1 MGHEDVCTW
10 LGLPPEAWPPD
21 YYTLLGLEPGDGD
34 VARIEE
40 HVHERLAR
48 LRSRQLQHPD
58 QATEAMNLLARAFS
72 CLTDPEAKKA
82 YDALLFGP
90 RRETGTAFPEVIPVL
105 ADPVNTGDPLAWLF
119 GQWRPTATKETV
131 TENLS
136 LTQQDWMAAP
146 AEAWQLPPPPAPSVT
161 PAVSSEVNGV
171 PPVAAVVVSPP
182 TPPRPPPVDPLVEAA
197 HSFPAR
203 RGLGT
208 KRALYYRIAR
218 TRQLLWA
225 WEGAGK
231 YLRQP
236 ERRLTRS
243 QEAAELMR
251 QLNAVR
257 RLLRRFPPL
266 LGQAGQ
272 PGFYVV
278 TLARQ
283 PKHALIQTFR
293 MLLPSQR
300 ETLARD
306 WRDGYQL
313 LAAHRGFLRQE
324 LRAMRHTTRWGRIVR
339 AIRAIIHDHRALVLV
354 VAGLV
359 AFAAAFWL
367 GALIVLLWQ
376 QSIR

>member
-1 MGHEDVCTW
+1 MGYEDVCTW
-10 LGLPPEAWPPD
+10 LGLPAEAWPPD

-48 LRSRQLQHPD
+48 LRSRQLQHPE

-82 YDALLFGP
+82 YDTHLFGQSSP
-90 RRETGTAFPEVIPVL
+90 SFPEAIPIL
-105 ADPVNTGDPLAWLF
+105 AEPVNGPGDPLAWLF
-119 GQWRPTATKETV
+119 GQWSPLATKDTV
-131 TENLS
+131 ADHLS
-136 LTQQDWMAAP
+136 LTQQEWLAAP
-146 AEAWQLPPPPAPSVT
+146 AEAWQIPSPPPPVGSPTV
-161 PAVSSEVNGV
+161 PSEVNGV
-171 PPVAAVVVSPP
+171 PPAAAVVVSPP
-182 TPPRPPPVDPLVEAA
+182 PPPPRPPVDPLVEAA

-208 KRALYYRIAR
+208 KRALHYRIAR

-243 QEAAELMR
+243 QEAAELIR

-283 PKHALIQTFR
+283 RKQALIHTFR

-306 WRDGYQL
+306 WRDGFQL
-313 LAAHRGFLRQE
+313 LVAHREFLRQE
-324 LRAMRHTTRWGRIVR
+324 VRAMRHTTRWGQVIR
-339 AIRAIIHDHRALVLV
+339 AIRAAIHDHRPLVVVAVVLV
-354 VAGLV
+354 GFV
-359 AFAAAFWL
+359 AAFWL
-367 GALIVLLWQ
+367 GTTVVLLWYHF
-376 QSIR
+376 IR